1 MALFSIA
8 ELQRFAWCKSVYIVF
23 LLLLPLF
30 ALLFLPRGFEP
41 AWWWFLLALFVAG
54 FIVLAL
60 WVPSVRLNLFVV
72 FAFWSMFLI
81 LEPKF
86 AGRSIPFVASA
97 AVVHGMVQAVF
108 VLIVRMMAK
117 H

>member
-1 MALFSIA
+1 MALVSIA
-8 ELQRFAWCKSVYIVF
+8 ELQRLAWCKTVYIA
-23 LLLLPLF
+23 LLVLLPLF
-30 ALLFLPRGFEP
+30 AFLFLPRGFEP

-54 FIVLAL
+54 FIVLGL

-72 FAFWSMFLI
+72 FAFWSMFLV

-97 AVVHGMVQAVF
+97 AVVHGIVQTVI
-108 VLIVRMMAK
+108 VLIVRMVAK